1 MMFEASLNNGVI
13 LNCFRFTADWALKDI
28 EIGRPLR
35 KGKFGN
41 VYLSREKSCKFIIAL
56 KVMFKSQLQKN
67 EVEIQLRK
75 EIEIQSHLKRWTIC
89 GTLDYLPPE
98 VVEFSVYDEK
108 VDIWSVGVLTYEFLA
123 GKAPFEST
131 TVRDTH
137 RHICAIDIKFPD
149 FVCEPARDLITKL
162 LKKVAKERATLDE
175 VLAPTWVVDNDGTT
189 VKASTL

>member
-1 MMFEASLNNGVI
+1 MN
-13 LNCFRFTADWALKDI
+13 RFLADWALKDFEI
-28 EIGRPLR
+28 ERPLG

-41 VYLSREKSCKFIIAL
+41 VYLAREKSCKFIIAL

-67 EVEIQLRK
+67 EVEIRLRR
-75 EIEIQSHLKRWTIC
+75 EIEIQSHLRRRTIC
-89 GTLDYLPPE
+89 GTLYYLPPE
-98 VVEFSVYDEK
+98 VVEFGVYDEK

-137 RHICAIDIKFPD
+137 RHICPIDIKFPD
-149 FVCEPARDLITKL
+149 FVCEPARDLVTKL

-175 VLAPTWVVDNDGTT
+175 VLAPTWVLDNADTT
-189 VKASTL
+189 VEASTV